1 VPSISS
7 RYLIDDVYFYKY
19 RYLFILHIFISNN
32 LATEVEVKV
41 MNKLSDMIIDINNG
55 LDPSILASWY
65 KKIEEEVKQICPA
78 RLRGSIAVIQDPLLP
93 MKFEL
98 KSSKRAVPFI
108 IEVIEDFL
116 TQMPFA
122 TRLYFQKLEEI
133 IIKESQSYQRK
144 VN

>member
-1 VPSISS
+1 
-7 RYLIDDVYFYKY
+7 
-19 RYLFILHIFISNN
+19 
-32 LATEVEVKV
+32 
-41 MNKLSDMIIDINNG
+41 MNQLSDMIIDINNG

-65 KKIEEEVKQICPA
+65 KKIEEEVKQICSA
-78 RLRGSIAVIQDPLLP
+78 HLRGSIAVIQDPLLP

-133 IIKESQSYQRK
+133 IIKESQSYPRK